1 MSPQCTFED
10 QCDRQTTPYIHPVHH
25 VHRPRQPEPTVRH
38 CIVHNPD
45 KERRYRQ
52 KDTGD
57 VRPIRMVEEGIFEI
71 CPVEDCTAS
80 HTDDVDEKDNE
91 VDHEEDGTDLAL
103 AVERKL
109 DAAYED
115 GDGSCTHVDC
125 EAADTV
131 VFFFSQHWI
140 LPSKRSPGWAVTER
154 GEGTY
159 GLLPSPE
166 FTSGYPS
173 PRLVVR
179 IIDLLCIKVMTFTF
193 FKCGM
198 IMMMFVGMRSL

>member
-80 HTDDVDEKDNE
+80 HADDVDEKDNE

-125 EAADTV
+125 EAV
-131 VFFFSQHWI
+131 
-140 LPSKRSPGWAVTER
+140 
-154 GEGTY
+154 
-159 GLLPSPE
+159 PSPE

-198 IMMMFVGMRSL
+198 IMMMFVGMRSLW

>member
-131 VFFFSQHWI
+131 FSFQSA
-140 LPSKRSPGWAVTER
+140 LDPSFQAITGVGSDGKGR
-154 GEGTY
+154 GDVWLTSKSRIHFW
-159 GLLPSPE
+159 LSIPSAC
-166 FTSGYPS
+166 SS
-173 PRLVVR
+173 
-179 IIDLLCIKVMTFTF
+179 DH
-193 FKCGM
+193 
-198 IMMMFVGMRSL
+198 